1 MYCITTDR
9 EMWTLKKRAARVMSR
24 RIFDLGRKLA
34 DANASTRGHSEK
46 SSKADRYKRRAERIG
61 SCAHAVSFRV
71 CPECNIRTVIRANL
85 CRDRLCPL
93 CAWRR
98 GKALASRLRRAVSYN
113 IDNNLTNPPRYI
125 LLTLTTK
132 NCDWSRLQETIAQMM
147 EGWKK
152 LSRRVA
158 FRRAVL
164 GWARTFEVTRGKD
177 GKAHPHFHVLLEVPR
192 EYFNRDG
199 ALYLEHDALVRL
211 WARCLGVDYAPSVDV
226 RAVRRGKINGAIAKV
241 TKYLAKGSDVEGL
254 DDEEFDAYT
263 SAVAGV
269 RAWGCGGS
277 FREADA
283 EIKADELLHVESE
296 KGEHDSW
303 CDCPLCGRKLLEILE
318 TWDDTMKAYVV
329 TCEHTHEWEEYAPP
343 WAGPT
348 VYVVNNGGVV
358 NIGEATACVWTT
370 GQKIQTGAV

>member
-1 MYCITTDR
+1 MYFI
-9 EMWTLKKRAARVMSR
+9 S
-24 RIFDLGRKLA
+24 
-34 DANASTRGHSEK
+34 NQ
-46 SSKADRYKRRAERIG
+46 
-61 SCAHAVSFRV
+61 
-71 CPECNIRTVIRANL
+71 CNIRTVIRANL

-226 RAVRRGKINGAIAKV
+226 RAVRRGKINGAIAEV

-263 SAVAGV
+263 STVAGV

-343 WAGPT
+343 RAGPT